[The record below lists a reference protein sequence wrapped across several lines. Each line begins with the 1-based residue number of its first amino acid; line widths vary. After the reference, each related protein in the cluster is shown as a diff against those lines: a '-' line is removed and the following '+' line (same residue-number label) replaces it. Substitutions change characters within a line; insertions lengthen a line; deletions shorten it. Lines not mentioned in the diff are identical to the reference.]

1 MNLGPGLLSS
11 PPFASSQL
19 ALKRRFS
26 GDSDE
31 NENGCVIQVAQT
43 QRRKES
49 HNATEQKRRQKIND
63 KMNELKK
70 LLPNCRGHTV
80 DKATILNEAIDVIRK
95 FLAETEAWH
104 VRECELKQMNQ
115 ELIDENESL
124 ARAAG
129 LPPKKLRKFSSEGG
143 GKDGPL

>member
-1 MNLGPGLLSS
+1 MLCCECTNSS
-11 PPFASSQL
+11 HL
-19 ALKRRFS
+19 HNRFVCFQS
-26 GDSDE
+26 RFPGDSDE
-31 NENGCVIQVAQT
+31 NENGCPIQVAQT

-70 LLPNCRGHTV
+70 LLPNCREHSV

-95 FLAETEAWH
+95 YLADTEAWQA
-104 VRECELKQMNQ
+104 RECELKRMNQ
-115 ELIDENESL
+115 ELMDEHDSL

-129 LPPKKLRKFSSEGG
+129 LQPRRQGKCSE
-143 GKDGPL
+143 

>member
-1 MNLGPGLLSS
+1 MTRFDENAIDCDLSNRFPGE
-11 PPFASSQL
+11 A
-19 ALKRRFS
+19 
-26 GDSDE
+26 DE
-31 NENGCVIQVAQT
+31 NENGCPITVAQT

-70 LLPNCRGHTV
+70 LLPNCREHSV

-95 FLAETEAWH
+95 YLADTEAWQA
-104 VRECELKQMNQ
+104 RECELKRMNQ
-115 ELIDENESL
+115 ELLDENDSL

-129 LPPKKLRKFSSEGG
+129 LQPRKSSKFAE
-143 GKDGPL
+143 